1 MELSGFLFDLLFSE
15 ASILKIILGSIF
27 GLCLGLTGVGGGVLL
42 IPMLQFFCEMPPVLA
57 VGTASM
63 ISAMVKVNASF
74 FHLKANNVS
83 WRQMAL
89 LFLGALPLTLL
100 VTQCIVFLNE
110 HPVHSEITQSLV
122 SFLVLLVM
130 FGSLASVLIKYLSH
144 RAGTKQ
150 AESGKPNKSTAVLS
164 GMFCGTV
171 LGSTGVG
178 GGVLLLPIFTNL
190 LNVDIK
196 KAIGSSVVVALL
208 LSSVAALG
216 YAKGG
221 QSDFGTALLFL
232 IGSFA
237 GVPLASI
244 FMSRLSE
251 NSIYLIT
258 LAIIGTSCVLYLFTE
273 TFS

>member
-1 MELSGFLFDLLFSE
+1 MELSVFFSELLFSE
-15 ASILKIILGSIF
+15 ASILKIVLGSIF

-42 IPMLQFFCEMPPVLA
+42 IPMLQFFCEMTPVLA

-74 FHLKANNVS
+74 FHLRVNNVS

-89 LFLGALPLTLL
+89 LFIGALPLTVL
-100 VTQCIVFLNE
+100 VTQCIVFLSE
-110 HPVHSEITQSLV
+110 HPDHSELTQSFV

-130 FGSLASVLIKYLSH
+130 FGSLLAVFVKYLRHQSDT
-144 RAGTKQ
+144 RQT
-150 AESGKPNKSTAVLS
+150 EVRKPKGRTAVLS

-178 GGVLLLPIFTNL
+178 GGVLLLPIFINL

-196 KAIGSSVVVALL
+196 KAVGSSVVVALL
-208 LSSVAALG
+208 LSSVVALG

-221 QSDFGTALLFL
+221 QSDLDTALLFL
-232 IGSFA
+232 IGSFV
-237 GVPLASI
+237 GVPVASL

-251 NSIYLIT
+251 KAIYLIT
-258 LAIIGTSCVLYLFTE
+258 LVVIGASCVLYVFV
-273 TFS
+273 